1 MSDDDDKGFGEF
13 VEEGNIAVDVSMLD
27 CNNAD
32 KKRERDELSDLVAQF
47 LASGGSINYIEPN
60 VLADPP
66 KKPSSNYGSQ
76 PI

>member
-1 MSDDDDKGFGEF
+1 MSDENPDFE
-13 VEEGNIAVDVSMLD
+13 IAASNNPIKVDYEALEPNSSE
-27 CNNAD
+27 
-32 KKRERDELSDLVAQF
+32 KQTEREELSKQIEAF
-47 LASGGSINYIEPN
+47 LASGGKISHIEPN